1 MNLFLAFFAVA
12 NAASTFKVNYR
23 NKSFRIMCKV
33 LAFFRLP
40 GIDFYF
46 WPFTIFN
53 ENHFQGRS
61 EDGPE
66 EILPEEQEFL
76 CSVAAYYNLAKE
88 NSDYPKLPSDV
99 EDFCDWKDGVGSNCK
114 CSDPENFDF
123 DSKKNCDYITAGF
136 EDMPADEKL
145 NAGQECYMALV
156 CDTEYPEGCGFLTN
170 ALSFGLIIFCTLLK
184 L

>member
-1 MNLFLAFFAVA
+1 MPA
-12 NAASTFKVNYR
+12 
-23 NKSFRIMCKV
+23 
-33 LAFFRLP
+33 
-40 GIDFYF
+40 
-46 WPFTIFN
+46 
-53 ENHFQGRS
+53 

-66 EILPEEQEFL
+66 EMPPQNVM
-76 CSVAAYYNLAKE
+76 CSFATYINLAKE

-145 NAGQECYMALV
+145 NAGQECLMALV